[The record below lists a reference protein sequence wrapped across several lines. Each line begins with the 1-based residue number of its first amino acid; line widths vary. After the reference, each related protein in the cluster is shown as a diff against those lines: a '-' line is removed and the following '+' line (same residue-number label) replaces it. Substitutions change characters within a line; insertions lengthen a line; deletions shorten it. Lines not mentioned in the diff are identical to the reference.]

1 MLTDMARKT
10 NTSRNHDA
18 ERRATFARA
27 AGVDGTGHDGTGHDS
42 ESRATMRG
50 FRRNSDL
57 TASTLDVDKRQV
69 QSILTTE
76 DPALVYDY
84 RTGRVVLEV
93 LLMAGCEYE
102 SQTPLIRDH
111 NQYSVTSI
119 VGSVSDHTVEKDAIV
134 GWLRFGQD
142 LDDTAEGIWKRVA
155 QGHLRRVSVGY
166 DYSTADFVTIAAGE
180 TAIVAGRSFTAPK
193 DRDLRVVKKWR
204 LREVSL
210 VVVPADPRA
219 QLRGTVGNEPTDSIN
234 DDDAPPNL
242 LRSPNSGEDTMK
254 KFLQWLHKHGLA
266 QSVTDVEQALRW
278 AADGNLTEPQ
288 LDEFARVCAED
299 EQAFDRGKA
308 TAKRAV
314 ATGGTGGN
322 TGSGHDS
329 ESRATNPV
337 DATRAA
343 ADAVAAE
350 RGRVSGIRALHA
362 QHPDVPAAVVTQAES
377 EGWDLARTQSEFL
390 TALRGARQP
399 GVAPAGH
406 IRGSEQIN
414 LRVLQAALL
423 EREGITPDSPVFAAR
438 CTQSIGRRRELR
450 SDWMV
455 GVPSAGQRRDDM
467 EQAFDIARQ
476 RGLGN
481 ITLMR
486 AAELLGELETGE
498 RLHDEQEILERAFSS
513 GGFSAVFGAV
523 VHLQMLASYAATPA
537 TYQQFCEV
545 LEVSDLRE
553 HKDADMGAVGR
564 LKKQGKNGGKAAL
577 LNVDDPTLVAITA
590 ERYAGILKV
599 TDQTIINDSFG
610 VTGMLPRELGETC
623 QQMPIDLAFAQVL
636 RTDNLADGRQR
647 YNVTDG
653 NTISVAT
660 LTEAALTS
668 LGVALKA
675 KKVGDRRIVVN
686 GSALVAGVTQAPNVR
701 KLMNTQQTDSGVN
714 PHYGSYG
721 VVEDTAIDLGVDDPA
736 QNDAVIAGTP
746 NNVYA
751 FAGGS
756 KRSVAVAFRR
766 GTNMGPVT
774 RSGMLTEGEW
784 GMYWD
789 VFMDV
794 GAAFRR
800 RTGTVRVVVTG

>member
-27 AGVDGTGHDGTGHDS
+27 EGDRS
-42 ESRATMRG
+42 

-93 LLMAGCEYE
+93 LLMSGCEYE

-278 AADGNLTEPQ
+278 AAEGNLTEPQ

-299 EQAFDRGKA
+299 EQAFDRSKA
-308 TAKRAV
+308 TAKRAGAPPSNLPPV
-314 ATGGTGGN
+314 DPPINPPT
-322 TGSGHDS
+322 
-329 ESRATNPV
+329 PV

-350 RGRVSGIRALHA
+350 RQRVSGIRALHA

-438 CTQSIGRRRELR
+438 CTQSIGRRREMR
-450 SDWMV
+450 ADWLV

-610 VTGMLPRELGETC
+610 VVGMLPRELGETC

-653 NTISVAT
+653 NTLSVAS

-686 GSALVAGVTQAPNVR
+686 GSVLVAGATQAPNVR

-721 VVEDTAIDLGVDDPA
+721 TVEDTAIDLGVDDPA

-756 KRSVAVAFRR
+756 KRSIAVAFRR

-774 RSGMLTEGEW
+774 RSGMLTQGEW

>member
-1 MLTDMARKT
+1 MARKRVPI
-10 NTSRNHDA
+10 RNHDA

-27 AGVDGTGHDGTGHDS
+27 EGHDSTGHDS
-42 ESRATMRG
+42 ESRATNGDHG

-57 TASTLDVDKRQV
+57 TASTLDVEKRQV

-119 VGSVSDHTVEKDAIV
+119 VGSVSDHSIDRDAIV
-134 GWLRFGQD
+134 GWLRFGSD

-166 DYSTADFVTIAAGE
+166 DYSQADFVTIAAGE

-193 DRDLRVVKKWR
+193 DRDLRVVKRWR

-219 QLRGTVGNEPTDSIN
+219 QLRGTTADNPRDSLFEN
-234 DDDAPPNL
+234 APPNL
-242 LRSPNSGEDTMK
+242 LRSTNSGEDTMK

-266 QSVTDVEQALRW
+266 STVTDVEQALRW
-278 AADGNLTEPQ
+278 AADGNLTDAQ

-299 EQAFDRGKA
+299 EQAFERGKA

-314 ATGGTGGN
+314 ATGGNTGSGA
-322 TGSGHDS
+322 GSGHDS
-329 ESRATNPV
+329 ESRATMGATIA
-337 DATRAA
+337 DAERRATVAA

-350 RGRVSGIRALHA
+350 RGRVAGIRALHA
-362 QHPDVPAAVVTQAES
+362 QHPEVPATVVTQAES

-406 IRGSEQIN
+406 IRGSEQVN

-438 CTQSIGRRRELR
+438 CTQSLARRREMR
-450 SDWMV
+450 ADWMV
-455 GVPSAGQRRDDM
+455 GIPQSGERRDAF
-467 EQAFDIARQ
+467 EQAFDVARQ

-481 ITLMR
+481 LSLMR
-486 AAELLGELETGE
+486 AAELLGEIETGE

-545 LEVSDLRE
+545 VEVSDLRE

-577 LNVDDPTLVAITA
+577 LNVDDPTLVAIMA

-686 GSALVAGVTQAPNVR
+686 GSSIVAGATQAPNVR
-701 KLMNTQQTDSGVN
+701 KLMNTQSTDSGVN
-714 PHYGSYG
+714 PHYGSYTP
-721 VVEDTAIDLGVDDPA
+721 VEDTAIDLGVEDPA

-746 NNVYA
+746 NSVYA
-751 FAGGS
+751 FAGGT
-756 KRSVAVAFRR
+756 KRSIAVAFRR
-766 GTNMGPVT
+766 GTNMGPIT
-774 RSGMLTEGEW
+774 RSGMLSQGEW